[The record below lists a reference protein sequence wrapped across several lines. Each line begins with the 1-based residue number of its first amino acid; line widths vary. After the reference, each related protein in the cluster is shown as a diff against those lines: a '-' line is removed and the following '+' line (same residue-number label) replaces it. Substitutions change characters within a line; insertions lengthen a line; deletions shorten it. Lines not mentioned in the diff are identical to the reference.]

1 MHEHQERQQISQVT
15 EDRRAPSAL
24 TALMA
29 RADPKA
35 DDEPAEPPR
44 NGSTPTVLLVH
55 GAFAD
60 ASSWTGVIAQLQ
72 IAGIEAVA
80 PANPLRGLASDARY
94 LASVA
99 AEIDGPVLLVGHAYG
114 GAVITAA
121 GSLVANV
128 RALVYV
134 TAFALDEG
142 ESMLDVSAKF
152 PGSFLA
158 PALRPAICPDERG
171 EPVVELYIEREA
183 FPEVFAADLPPA
195 VAAVAAATQRPIAT
209 AALEAKMPR
218 AAWKTLPCW
227 YVVAVADRIIPRDAQ
242 RFMATRTAAHTL
254 EVDGSHAVALS
265 QPAIVAEH
273 IRVAT
278 LSARAAV
285 LDP

>member
-1 MHEHQERQQISQVT
+1 
-15 EDRRAPSAL
+15 
-24 TALMA
+24 
-29 RADPKA
+29 
-35 DDEPAEPPR
+35 
-44 NGSTPTVLLVH
+44 VLLVH

-99 AEIDGPVLLVGHAYG
+99 EEIDGPVLLVGHAYG

-121 GSLVANV
+121 GSFLANV
-128 RALVYV
+128 CALVYV

-183 FPEVFAADLPPA
+183 FPEVFADLPPA